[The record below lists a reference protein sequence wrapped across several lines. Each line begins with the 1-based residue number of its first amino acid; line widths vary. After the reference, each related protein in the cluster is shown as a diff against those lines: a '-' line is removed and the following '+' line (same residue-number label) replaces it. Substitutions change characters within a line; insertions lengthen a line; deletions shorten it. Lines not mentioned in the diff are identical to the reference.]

1 VYGWWGALIEP
12 LAMHLPTQFDAIF
25 MLFLPC
31 LHEWRVVLLRDLQAA
46 VPEQERNVVNRNP

>member
-1 VYGWWGALIEP
+1 LIEP